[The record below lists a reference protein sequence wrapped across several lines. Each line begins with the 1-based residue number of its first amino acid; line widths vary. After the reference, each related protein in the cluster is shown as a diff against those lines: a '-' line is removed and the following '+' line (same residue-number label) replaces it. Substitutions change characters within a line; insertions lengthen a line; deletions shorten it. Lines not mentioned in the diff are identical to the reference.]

1 MLGNGVPRLPQGLDD
16 LVQACHFIIE
26 SDRQRMCIHV
36 GFDLADTFQVLYG
49 YTSRVGGAASD
60 DAWCREQVADGLR
73 EGRSGDQQRQHSQ
86 VEAESFHRS
95 DLLIFKRKETLVQ

>member
-1 MLGNGVPRLPQGLDD
+1 MLGNGITRLPQGLDD
-16 LVQACHFIIE
+16 LVQARRFIIE
-26 SDRQRMCIHV
+26 SDGQRMRVHV

-73 EGRSGDQQRQHSQ
+73 EGRSGDQQREHCQ
-86 VEAESFHRS
+86 VEAESLHRS
-95 DLLIFKRKETLVQ
+95 AFLIFKRKEALVR